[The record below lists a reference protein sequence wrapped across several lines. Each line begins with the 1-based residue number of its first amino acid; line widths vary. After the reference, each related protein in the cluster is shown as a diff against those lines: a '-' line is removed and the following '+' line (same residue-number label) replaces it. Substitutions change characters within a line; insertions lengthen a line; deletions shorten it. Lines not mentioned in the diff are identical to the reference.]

1 MSLQNPSPT
10 LIARRDVCRHL
21 VLLQRILKA
30 FLIFGLSE
38 SKTLLVLQ
46 VISMIADTINC
57 EYHETG
63 VYLLKKK

>member
-57 EYHETG
+57 EYYETG
-63 VYLLKKK
+63 VYL